1 MVSWEL
7 VVVTLT
13 LAFVAI
19 ATVPSLENLTRVK
32 QHHSASGFNNLYVDK
47 DGSATLES
55 QRDFSSCRLQ
65 SAVLL
70 LSTIAAA
77 ALSLTFAVLETRTA
91 LSSNLEHVVAEWL
104 NFSASATFFTQA
116 VAIALTR
123 EPVKRYRFAF
133 LGALEQ
139 AVLLSIIFLRYDI
152 WNMSYQKQQLLL
164 ANVALLALGLVVC
177 LTFPRRPDVFHEG
190 KIVDRQW
197 TVSALN
203 HMTFSWV
210 NSLLASIVSHQSLT
224 VDDLPTMDHNTRAR
238 ELHDSFN
245 EKKRTAKLAKLVI
258 MAHGRAI
265 LWQHMITTILAVVEF
280 MPQIALYKL
289 LRALEVQPPGAAA
302 SASSLSW
309 AVGLGFCLLLNLLG
323 ETYMWYSS
331 RAFVFVPM
339 RVQLM
344 ALIFSK
350 AMKRKDVKEAEKEDT
365 ATKLQSK
372 DSDKDPKSGP
382 QDNQTKHVQKS
393 RQGTI
398 NLIGFDAMRI
408 SETSIFQNFFL
419 LTILK
424 MAMSFTFLALLIG
437 WQPLLAG
444 VAGQFVI
451 FPISTYFVR
460 IYANAQDNLM
470 KARDEKLAILNET
483 LAGIRQIKLSAQEDR
498 WQAKIMAARNLEL
511 DALWSGFR
519 ADVVLIFSWLAG
531 PVVLSSISISAYA
544 AIHGGL
550 SAYTAFTT
558 VSLLGQLQAT
568 MSWIPELITNVINA
582 WTSLERIEKYLNA
595 PDKTSNTI
603 DGDCISFSNASVA
616 WPSNKDVDDETFILK
631 NINVSFPVN
640 ELSIISGKTG
650 AGKSLL
656 LAAILGEVE
665 LLEGTITVP
674 RSPSLNDRHDGKAT
688 SSNWIIESAVAF
700 VSQQPW
706 IENRTFRDNV
716 LFGLPFDDSRYQKVL
731 SACALSQDLLLL
743 SDGDMTEIGAHG
755 INLSGGQRWR
765 ITLARAL
772 YSRAGILIM
781 DDIFSAVDAHV
792 GLHLL
797 ENAIAGELGQNRT
810 RIIVTHHAS
819 LCLPKTKYSVHLSGG
834 TVGQAGFVE
843 ELRARGKLDEILED
857 EEDAVSDTEDGD
869 TLPDLD
875 IQDHRR
881 ASSSA
886 KTEQPLN
893 GSHGTGRRRHS
904 AISVRS
910 DKIDDGGLS
919 VGPKA
924 APKKFVEEETTMR
937 GRISWAVYRG
947 YMSAGGGFWFWAII
961 VLTFAA
967 YETGLLGQYLW
978 LAIWTDSYSP
988 KAMVTG
994 LSTNDPSYHIMTT
1007 GPFKSVDLD
1016 PDLQHYLIVY
1026 IVISLVLCIVGAV
1039 RYYVVFNASV
1049 MASRVLFHGFTH
1061 AVLRAPIRWLD
1072 TVPIGRVLN
1081 RFTTDFRVIDSE
1093 MSTAVAMVI
1102 NYALRVVGIT
1112 IAGIMVSPYMAI
1124 FAAVLIGVN
1133 SRFALHFLEGARE
1146 TKRLESIT
1154 KSPIFDLF
1162 GSALAGVGTI
1172 RAFSRTDVYIADMF
1186 TKIDHYGSSLWYMWV
1201 FNQWLCFRLGLLG
1214 AAFST
1219 AMALLIVSIKSLGA
1233 PLAGFALTFTLQ
1245 YSMAVM
1251 WVLRQYSTVELG
1263 MNATERV
1270 VEYSEMETETEG
1282 GTDVPAA
1289 WPAEG
1294 RLEVENLVIGY
1305 APDLPA
1311 VLKGLSFGVEP
1322 NERIGIVG
1330 RTGAGKSSFTLA
1342 LFRFLEA
1349 REGKIVI
1356 DGIDISSIKLRL
1368 LRSRLAIIPQD
1379 PVLFS
1384 GTVRS
1389 NLDPFKEHSDE
1400 RLKEALLRVHLVSPQ
1415 QDVSESNSRKDVNP
1429 FTSLDNQISESGQNL
1444 SQGQRQLLCLARAIL
1459 SRPKI
1464 LVLDEATSAVDKAT
1478 DELIQASIRDE
1489 FRNSTLIVIAHRLS
1503 TIADF
1508 DRILVMGEG
1517 RALEFGSPR
1526 DLLSGTGVG
1535 AFEELVKRSGEAE
1548 LLRRIVFGDKQ
1559 D

>member
-7 VVVTLT
+7 VVATLA

-32 QHHSASGFNNLYVDK
+32 NNLTWPGNNNLYVDN
-47 DGSATLES
+47 DGSATVES
-55 QRDFSSCRLQ
+55 QRDFSSCKLQ
-65 SAVLL
+65 RAVLL
-70 LSTIAAA
+70 LSSIAAA
-77 ALSLTFAVLETRTA
+77 ALSLTLAVLDTRTA
-91 LSSNLEHVVAEWL
+91 SSSELEHVVAEWL
-104 NFSASATFFTQA
+104 NFSAYAIFFTQA
-116 VAIALTR
+116 VAIALTHD
-123 EPVKRYRFAF
+123 PVKRYRFAF

-139 AVLLSIIFLRYDI
+139 AVLLSTVFLRHNI
-152 WNMSYQKQQLLL
+152 WNTSSHKRELLL
-164 ANVALLALGLVVC
+164 ANLLLFALGFLVC

-197 TVSALN
+197 TVSALS

-210 NSLLASIVSHQSLT
+210 NSLLTFIVSHQKLA
-224 VDDLPTMDHNTRAR
+224 VDDLPTMDHNTRAK

-245 EKKRTAKLAKLVI
+245 EEKRTAKLAKLVI
-258 MAHGRAI
+258 MAHGPAI
-265 LWQHMITTILAVVEF
+265 LWQHLITMILAVLEF
-280 MPQIALYKL
+280 MPQISLYKL
-289 LRALEVQPPGAAA
+289 LRSLEAQSPGAAA
-302 SASSLSW
+302 SVSSLSW
-309 AVGLGFCLLLNLLG
+309 AVGLGFFLLLNTLG

-339 RVQLM
+339 RIQLM

-350 AMKRKDVKEAEKEDT
+350 SMRRKDVKGAEKEDT
-365 ATKLQSK
+365 ATKIQSG
-372 DSDKDPKSGP
+372 DSDKNPESGP
-382 QDNQTKHVQKS
+382 QDDQTEYVQKT

-398 NLIGFDAMRI
+398 NLVGFDAARI
-408 SETSIFQNFFL
+408 SETAIYQNFFL

-424 MAMSFTFLALLIG
+424 MAMSLTFLALLIG
-437 WQPLLAG
+437 WRPLLAG
-444 VAGQFVI
+444 MAGQLVI
-451 FPISTYFVR
+451 FPITGYFVR
-460 IYANAQDNLM
+460 KYTNAQDDLM
-470 KARDEKLAILNET
+470 KARDRKLAILNET

-498 WQAKIMAARNLEL
+498 WQAKIMAVRNLEL
-511 DALWSGFR
+511 DAIWTGFR
-519 ADVVLIFSWLAG
+519 ADVVLIFSWLTG
-531 PVVLSSISISAYA
+531 PVILSSISISVYA
-544 AIHGGL
+544 IIYGTL
-550 SAYTAFTT
+550 SASVAFTT
-558 VSLLGQLQAT
+558 ISLLGQLQAT
-568 MSWIPELITNVINA
+568 MSWIPELTTNVINA
-582 WTSLERIEKYLNA
+582 WISLERIERYLNA
-595 PDKTSNTI
+595 PEKTNNTVN
-603 DGDCISFSNASVA
+603 GDCISFSNASVA
-616 WPSNKDVDDETFILK
+616 WPSDKDVDDQTFILK
-631 NINVSFPVN
+631 NINISFPAN
-640 ELSIISGKTG
+640 ELSVISGKTG
-650 AGKSLL
+650 SGKSLL

-665 LLEGTITVP
+665 ILEGTVTVP
-674 RSPSLNDRHDGKAT
+674 TSPPLNDRYDGTAT
-688 SSNWIIESAVAF
+688 SSNWIIKPAVAF

-716 LFGLPFDDSRYQKVL
+716 LFGLPFDESRYQKVL
-731 SACALSQDLLLL
+731 SACALHQDLLLL

-772 YSRAGILIM
+772 YSRAGTLIM

-819 LCLPKTKYSVHLSGG
+819 LCLPRTKYSVHLNKG
-834 TVGQAGFVE
+834 TVDQAGLVE
-843 ELRARGKLDEILED
+843 ELRARGKLDEILKD

-869 TLPDLD
+869 TFPNLP
-875 IQDHRR
+875 IHEHRR

-886 KTEQPLN
+886 KTEGRLN
-893 GSHGTGRRRHS
+893 GSHGAERRRHS
-904 AISVRS
+904 TISARS

-924 APKKFVEEETTMR
+924 IPKKFVEDETTMR
-937 GRISWAVYRG
+937 GRISWAVYRR

-961 VLTFAA
+961 VLAFAIFEA
-967 YETGLLGQYLW
+967 GLLGQYLW
-978 LAIWTDSYSP
+978 LAMWTDSYSP
-988 KAMVTG
+988 KAMITG
-994 LSTNDPSYHIMTT
+994 LSRNAPSYNITT
-1007 GPFKSVDLD
+1007 RPLKAVDLD
-1016 PDLQHYLIVY
+1016 PDLRYYLIVY
-1026 IVISLVLCIVGAV
+1026 IGISLLLCVEGAV
-1039 RYYVVFNASV
+1039 RYYVVFKASTI
-1049 MASRVLFHGFTH
+1049 ASRVLFHDFTH

-1102 NYALRVVGIT
+1102 NYALRVIGIT
-1112 IAGIMVSPYMAI
+1112 IAGIMVSPYMAF
-1124 FAAVLIGVN
+1124 FAAMLIGVN

-1146 TKRLESIT
+1146 TKRLESVT

-1162 GSALAGVGTI
+1162 GSALAGVSTI
-1172 RAFSRTDVYIADMF
+1172 RAFSKTDVYIADMF
-1186 TKIDHYGSSLWYMWV
+1186 AKIDNYGSSLWYMWV
-1201 FNQWLCFRLGLLG
+1201 FNQWLVFRLGLLG

-1219 AMALLIVSIKSLGA
+1219 AMALLLVSMKSLGA

-1270 VEYSEMETETEG
+1270 VEYSELEIESQDG
-1282 GTDVPAA
+1282 ADVPAA

-1294 RLEVENLVIGY
+1294 RLEVEDLVIGY
-1305 APDLPA
+1305 APDLPP
-1311 VLKGLSFGVEP
+1311 VLRELSFTIEP

-1389 NLDPFKEHSDE
+1389 NLDPFEEHSDE
-1400 RLKEALLRVHLVSPQ
+1400 RLQEALQRVHLISPQ
-1415 QDVSESNSRKDVNP
+1415 QGVPESDSRQNVNP
-1429 FTSLDNQISESGQNL
+1429 FSSLDNHISESGQNL

-1459 SRPKI
+1459 SHPKI

-1508 DRILVMGEG
+1508 DRIIVMGEG
-1517 RALEFGSPR
+1517 RAVEFGSPR
-1526 DLLSGTGVG
+1526 ELLSGKGVG
-1535 AFEELVKRSGEAE
+1535 AFEELVHRSGEEE
-1548 LLRRIVFGDKQ
+1548 LLRKIVFGDER